1 MSVPTT
7 MRSASA
13 AAAGCALV
21 ALFASAC
28 SAPAARDVAGEAPPL
43 RVMVKLVR
51 SSEDAA
57 AIGAEASRIA
67 GVRVTYAASAGPQ
80 WHAIA
85 LHCAS
90 ATECDAAVARLRD
103 ATTVYQ
109 TVEIE
114 GRKARL
120 VS

>member
-1 MSVPTT
+1 MSVPTAT
-7 MRSASA
+7 RSVAA

-21 ALFASAC
+21 AALASAC
-28 SAPAARDVAGEAPPL
+28 SATAPRDVAGEPPPL
-43 RVMVKLVR
+43 RIMVKLMR
-51 SSEDAA
+51 GSEDAT

-67 GVRVTYAASAGPQ
+67 GVRVSYAAATSAQ
-80 WHAIA
+80 WHSLA

-90 ATECDAAVARLRD
+90 AAECDAAVARLR
-103 ATTVYQ
+103 AASNVYQ

-114 GRKARL
+114 GRKARS

>member
-1 MSVPTT
+1 MSLTT
-7 MRSASA
+7 ATRSVAA

-21 ALFASAC
+21 AVLASAC
-28 SAPAARDVAGEAPPL
+28 SAPASRDVAGEAPPL

-51 SSEDAA
+51 GSEDAA
-57 AIGAEASRIA
+57 TIGAEASRIA
-67 GVRVTYAASAGPQ
+67 GVHVSYAAATSAQ

-114 GRKARL
+114 GRKARS